1 MPTPEQPKLYNPAY
15 CELARDYCLVGAT
28 NEVLADF
35 FGVSRRT
42 IQNWIATHPDFADA
56 VRKGRVAADAK
67 VVRAPF
73 ERATGFSG
81 KVTRTTLYRGE
92 KHTITTTVS
101 YPPDTQACV
110 FWLRNRQS
118 EYWQARAEAPP
129 ELEVIDDDLAAML
142 DAVGE
147 RMRHAGQ

>member
-1 MPTPEQPKLYNPAY
+1 MTTPGQPTLYKPEYI
-15 CELARDYCLVGAT
+15 ELAHNYCLLGAT
-28 NEVLADF
+28 NETLADF
-35 FGVSRRT
+35 FGVTRRT
-42 IQNWIATHPDFADA
+42 IQNWIAIHPDFADA

-67 VVRAPF
+67 VVRALF

-81 KVTRTTLYRGE
+81 KVTRTTRYRGE

-101 YPPDTQACV
+101 YPPNTQACV

-142 DAVGE
+142 DAAGE

>member
-28 NEVLADF
+28 DEVLADY

-56 VRKGRVAADAK
+56 VRKGCVAADAK
-67 VVRAPF
+67 VVRALF
-73 ERATGFSG
+73 ERAAGFSG
-81 KVTRTTLYRGE
+81 KITRTTRYWGE
-92 KHTITTTVS
+92 KHTMTTTVS
-101 YPPDTQACV
+101 HPPDTQACMS
-110 FWLRNRQS
+110 WLHNRQS
-118 EYWQARAEAPP
+118 EYWQTRPEAPP
-129 ELEVIDDDLAAML
+129 KLEVIDDDLAAML
-142 DAVGE
+142 DAGGE